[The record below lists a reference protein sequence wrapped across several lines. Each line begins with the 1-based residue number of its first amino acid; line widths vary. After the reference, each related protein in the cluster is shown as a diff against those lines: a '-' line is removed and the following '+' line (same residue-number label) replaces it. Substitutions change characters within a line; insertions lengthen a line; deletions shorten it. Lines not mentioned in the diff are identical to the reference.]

1 MWKRFYLAQLCG
13 WYDKTKFMTEKIQ
26 VNNQDVYLFIATQE
40 GEPDVIPTEYFTVSY
55 SLEEHEPGKVFN
67 DENGA
72 AKRFTSPVEA
82 VEYAVEKLP
91 VILG

>member
-1 MWKRFYLAQLCG
+1 
-13 WYDKTKFMTEKIQ
+13 MTEKIQ
-26 VNNQDVYLFIATQE
+26 VNNQDVWLLITPEENDPA
-40 GEPDVIPTEYFTVSY
+40 VIPTEYFTVSY
-55 SLEEHEPGKVFN
+55 SLKEHEPGRIFN
-67 DENGA
+67 DEDGN

>member
-1 MWKRFYLAQLCG
+1 
-13 WYDKTKFMTEKIQ
+13 MTEKIQ
-26 VNNQDVYLFIATQE
+26 VNNQDVWLFITAQE
-40 GEPDVIPTEYFTVSY
+40 GAPDVIPTEYFTVAY

-67 DENGA
+67 DEDGG
-72 AKRFTSPVEA
+72 AKRFTSSVEA